1 MNSDDTDWEKRVSE
15 LWAEIDSCGE
25 DEFVGRI
32 EALVAELPVGSAIG
46 LFERGAAFD
55 STGHPVD
62 WEGVVNV
69 NFQMAG

>member
-1 MNSDDTDWEKRVSE
+1 MHLEGAVSIRIRVTSGGAVEVMSVTRGLGHGLDESAKRAILGTRFSP
-15 LWAEIDSCGE
+15 
-25 DEFVGRI
+25 
-32 EALVAELPVGSAIG
+32 AL
-46 LFERGAAFD
+46 D